1 MRTKDQT
8 RSQKTYSYARQSP
21 VQQEVIN
28 ATRNGNKLQDAS
40 RFKKTYMSNRQ
51 LPVVQLPVVAP
62 VFLDTITTEAG
73 DVLLTESDDT
83 LTLES

>member
-51 LPVVQLPVVAP
+51 LPVVAP